1 MFHFRDNKK
10 RRFSQLMNDEQMI
23 LQQREKIQKNEKKN
37 KLKFR
42 KKDASLKVIFRKCN
56 CRKKNFKSCM

>member
-1 MFHFRDNKK
+1 MFHFRNNKE

-23 LQQREKIQKNEKKN
+23 LQQRKKIEEKEEKD

-42 KKDASLKVIFRKCN
+42 KKKTLH
-56 CRKKNFKSCM
+56 

>member
-1 MFHFRDNKK
+1 MFHFRDNKE

-23 LQQREKIQKNEKKN
+23 LQQREKIEENEEKN

-42 KKDASLKVIFRKCN
+42 KKDASLKTIFRECN
-56 CRKKNFKSCM
+56 CRRRNFKSRM